1 MKKALGRGLNALIPD
16 KGEEIIPI
24 DIDRIFPSPDQPR
37 KVFDEKSLKE
47 LALSIKE
54 KGIIQPIIVNRIG
67 DGTFKLVAGERRWR
81 ASGIAGLEKIPCIIR
96 DEKHDDSLEIA
107 LIENIQRENL
117 NPVETAE
124 AFQRLIKE
132 LHLKQEDLANKVG
145 KDRATVANYIRL
157 LNLPMEIKHLVN
169 EGKLSMGHARS
180 LLSVEEKSDQITI
193 AKKVIKYDLSVRETE
208 KLCKKITSLPQ
219 KKSFVQRDPQIAS
232 LEDELIGRL
241 GTKVK
246 IVHRGEKGKIEIEY
260 YSLDEL
266 DRLLDML
273 RR

>member
-1 MKKALGRGLNALIPD
+1 MKQALGKGLNALIPD

-24 DIDRIFPSPDQPR
+24 PVDKIFPSPDQPR

-47 LALSIKE
+47 LAMSIQE
-54 KGIIQPIIVNRIG
+54 KGIIQPIIVQRAG
-67 DGTFKLVAGERRWR
+67 DGTFKIVAGERRWR
-81 ASGIAGLEKIPCIIR
+81 ASRMAGIEKIPCLIR
-96 DEKHDDSLEIA
+96 EVKLNDSLEIA

-132 LHLKQEDLANKVG
+132 FHLKQEDLANKVG

-157 LNLPMEIKHLVN
+157 LNLPLEIKNLVN
-169 EGKLSMGHARS
+169 DGKLSMGHARS
-180 LLSVEEKSDQITI
+180 LLSVEDKPDQIRI
-193 AKKVIKYDLSVRETE
+193 AKKVIKYDLSVRDTE
-208 KLCKKITSLPQ
+208 KLCRKVANLTSA
-219 KKSFVQRDPQIAS
+219 KSAPRDPQIAS

-241 GTKVK
+241 GTKVR
-246 IVHRGEKGKIEIEY
+246 IVHKGERGKIEIEY

-266 DRLLDML
+266 ERLLAIL